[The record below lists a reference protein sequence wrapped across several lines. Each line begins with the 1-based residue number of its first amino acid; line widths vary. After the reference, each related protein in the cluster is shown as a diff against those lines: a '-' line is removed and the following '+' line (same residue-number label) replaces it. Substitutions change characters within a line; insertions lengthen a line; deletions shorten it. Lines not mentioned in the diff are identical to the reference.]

1 MVGWFH
7 VLARRLSRQP
17 SQHDLDDYV
26 YLSAAGSRGASHTRM
41 SMADLSQYN
50 EMEVAAIMSTA
61 KKVATLPLLIDFGI
75 QQTVKDSNAGK
86 DTTDPLLVLLAAE
99 VRRVV
104 QHEICGAEP
113 SPARASITFVPPPQR
128 DRLSPWDARSAVS
141 TTEVAS
147 DDALTTPAGYTMLL
161 RARAA
166 GGGACPRGVG
176 ASVKRHRTRAC
187 DVERGEHTL
196 RVVPQSAEPGA
207 RRGAQG

>member
-1 MVGWFH
+1 
-7 VLARRLSRQP
+7 
-17 SQHDLDDYV
+17 
-26 YLSAAGSRGASHTRM
+26 M

-113 SPARASITFVPPPQR
+113 SPARAHRSLSCRRLSAIGSRHGTR
-128 DRLSPWDARSAVS
+128 DRPSAQRRSRQMTHSRPPLDILCFFARARRGGG
-141 TTEVAS
+141 
-147 DDALTTPAGYTMLL
+147 L
-161 RARAA
+161 ARAA
-166 GGGACPRGVG
+166 
-176 ASVKRHRTRAC
+176 
-187 DVERGEHTL
+187 
-196 RVVPQSAEPGA
+196 
-207 RRGAQG
+207 